1 MRVMLC
7 WLYCAGSSSQK
18 LTDKVA
24 EYALDRAEKLKGI
37 NKAEQ
42 NKPKISVSTTTSNQS
57 ASRIVPP
64 LGIEGLS
71 LREASAQGVTDA
83 SSIRPKGGPAL
94 TDEEKK
100 VLAVTSL
107 INGREYLPF
116 MDHIDLKERFV

>member
-1 MRVMLC
+1 MRI
-7 WLYCAGSSSQK
+7 Y
-18 LTDKVA
+18 LTQVA

-37 NKAEQ
+37 SKAEES
-42 NKPKISVSTTTSNQS
+42 KPKTFPSTTTATAHSNPS

-71 LREASAQGVTDA
+71 LREAPAPADA
-83 SSIRPKGGPAL
+83 VSSRPKGGPAL
-94 TDEEKK
+94 ADEEKK

-116 MDHIDLKERFV
+116 MDHIDLKERCVPL